1 MSTPPDP
8 PPAPQPAPP
17 QPGEQP
23 PGEPPPAPD
32 PPAEPSPHPPTA
44 ARPTEGP
51 DAGPTAA
58 AAPAGP
64 GPAPDLP
71 ADPDD
76 DAALALP
83 SLPAGLV
90 GRRVAGYRLEAEIG
104 RGGMAVV
111 YRAKDLRLGRTVA
124 VKLLAPELARNEVFR
139 RRFIHESQV
148 AAAIDHPHIIPVFEA
163 GEADGILFIAMR
175 YVEHGDLRG
184 LISRR
189 GPFTV
194 ERAAGLALQIAS
206 ALDAAHDHDLVHR
219 DVKPGNVLVA
229 PGTDSEHPEHLYLAD
244 FGLTKKSLSLSGLTG
259 VGQIVGTLDYA
270 APEQIS
276 GRPLDGRCDQYGL
289 GCVVF
294 EMLSGAPPF
303 RRESDL
309 ALLWAHL
316 NDPPPTVREHRPD
329 LPPAVDEV
337 VGRALAKAPEER
349 FTTCLQ
355 FVAELRAAATVP
367 PVTGPPG
374 TQWGTAGPP
383 TQVVPAVAPP
393 FGATPGVPDPPAWAL
408 PAVHP
413 PGTGHWR

>member
-1 MSTPPDP
+1 M
-8 PPAPQPAPP
+8 
-17 QPGEQP
+17 PG
-23 PGEPPPAPD
+23 
-32 PPAEPSPHPPTA
+32 
-44 ARPTEGP
+44 
-51 DAGPTAA
+51 
-58 AAPAGP
+58 
-64 GPAPDLP
+64 PDLP

-76 DAALALP
+76 DALALP

-175 YVEHGDLRG
+175 YVERGDLRG
-184 LISRR
+184 LIARG
-189 GPFTV
+189 GPFPV

-276 GRPLDGRCDQYGL
+276 GRPLDGSCDQYGL

-329 LPPAVDEV
+329 LPSAVDEV
-337 VGRALAKAPEER
+337 VGRALAKTPEER
-349 FTTCLQ
+349 FASCLQ
-355 FVAELRAAATVP
+355 FVAELRAAATVTP
-367 PVTGPPG
+367 AGGPPG
-374 TQWGTAGPP
+374 AQWGTAGPP
-383 TQVVPAVAPP
+383 TQVVPAAVPP
-393 FGATPGVPDPPAWAL
+393 FGATPGVPDPPPWAL
-408 PAVHP
+408 PAVRP
-413 PGTGHWR
+413 PGPSHWR

>member
-1 MSTPPDP
+1 MSRPPEP
-8 PPAPQPAPP
+8 LPGPAP
-17 QPGEQP
+17 E
-23 PGEPPPAPD
+23 
-32 PPAEPSPHPPTA
+32 PPAEPSPHPLTSVGS
-44 ARPTEGP
+44 TETPG
-51 DAGPTAA
+51 AGPTAA
-58 AAPAGP
+58 AAPP
-64 GPAPDLP
+64 GPADPAP
-71 ADPDD
+71 GPPAAPGADPEDD
-76 DAALALP
+76 SALAPP

-148 AAAIDHPHIIPVFEA
+148 AAGIDHPHIIPVFEA
-163 GEADGILFIAMR
+163 GEADGILFLAMR
-175 YVEHGDLRG
+175 YVERGDLRG
-184 LISRR
+184 LISRG
-189 GPFTV
+189 GPVTV

-206 ALDAAHDHDLVHR
+206 ALDAAHDHELVHR

-294 EMLSGAPPF
+294 ELLSGAPPF

-337 VGRALAKAPEER
+337 VGRALAKSPEER
-349 FTTCLQ
+349 FASCLQ
-355 FVAELRAAATVP
+355 FVAELRAAAA
-367 PVTGPPG
+367 GPPG
-374 TQWGTAGPP
+374 AQWGTAGPP
-383 TQVVPAVAPP
+383 TQVVPALPS
-393 FGATPGVPDPPAWAL
+393 TPGVPDPPAWAL

-413 PGTGHWR
+413 PGPGHGR

>member
-1 MSTPPDP
+1 M
-8 PPAPQPAPP
+8 
-17 QPGEQP
+17 
-23 PGEPPPAPD
+23 
-32 PPAEPSPHPPTA
+32 
-44 ARPTEGP
+44 
-51 DAGPTAA
+51 
-58 AAPAGP
+58 
-64 GPAPDLP
+64 
-71 ADPDD
+71 
-76 DAALALP
+76 ALP

-184 LISRR
+184 LISRG
-189 GPFTV
+189 GPFPV

-329 LPPAVDEV
+329 LSPAVDEV
-337 VGRALAKAPEER
+337 IGRALAKAPEER
-349 FTTCLQ
+349 FASCLQ

-367 PVTGPPG
+367 PATGPPG
-374 TQWGTAGPP
+374 AQWGTAGPP
-383 TQVVPAVAPP
+383 TQVVPAVAAAPP
-393 FGATPGVPDPPAWAL
+393 FGATPGVPEPPDWAL
-408 PAVHP
+408 PAIHP
-413 PGTGHWR
+413 PGLGHWR

>member
-1 MSTPPDP
+1 M
-8 PPAPQPAPP
+8 
-17 QPGEQP
+17 
-23 PGEPPPAPD
+23 
-32 PPAEPSPHPPTA
+32 
-44 ARPTEGP
+44 
-51 DAGPTAA
+51 
-58 AAPAGP
+58 
-64 GPAPDLP
+64 
-71 ADPDD
+71 
-76 DAALALP
+76 
-83 SLPAGLV
+83 PAGLV
-90 GRRVAGYRLEAEIG
+90 GRRVAGYRLESEIG

-175 YVEHGDLRG
+175 YVEGGDLRG
-184 LISRR
+184 LISRG
-189 GPFTV
+189 GPFPV
-194 ERAAGLALQIAS
+194 DRAAGLALQIAS

-294 EMLSGAPPF
+294 EMLAGAPPF

-329 LPPAVDEV
+329 LPEAVDAV
-337 VGRALAKAPEER
+337 VGRSLAKLPEDR
-349 FTTCLQ
+349 FASCLQ
-355 FVAELRAAATVP
+355 FVAELRAATVASAA
-367 PVTGPPG
+367 GPPG
-374 TQWGTAGPP
+374 AQWGTAGPP
-383 TQVVPAVAPP
+383 TEVVPA
-393 FGATPGVPDPPAWAL
+393 FGAAPNLGAASRGYGPTPGVPEPPDWAL

-413 PGTGHWR
+413 PGRRSGR